1 MNHEET
7 GREGERERELWI
19 TCLIREFLLDDDIEC
34 MIMDTL
40 SLADAYGQR

>member
-1 MNHEET
+1 
-7 GREGERERELWI
+7 
-19 TCLIREFLLDDDIEC
+19 LIREFLLDDDIES